1 MNSEDITVKEHAQT
15 ELERTEA
22 FYRALIEQSAEGIII
37 FDKDRK
43 IRFQSVSGINLAGYG
58 NEEIIGLDRSDILH
72 PDDRE
77 AFNRTV
83 QALRPD
89 ESTLLHYRIV
99 TKKGEVVWL
108 KGRVTNLLDNPVI
121 SGYVVN
127 FHNISNLKRTEQA
140 LHELTQRLVT
150 AQEDERRTIARN
162 LHDDIGQLLTAA
174 KVSMQMAQRLGQPAA
189 FTHALASIDS
199 VLNHVRELSLSLH
212 PRILEDLGLAAALR
226 WYVIQQTRHSPITV
240 NLKVHLS
247 DISLPP
253 ALEINIYRV
262 VQEGLTNILR
272 HSQAQQ
278 AEISLAAENGMLM
291 LTISDDGVGFDALP
305 VVVSSL
311 GLLSIRERVSV
322 HAGQFEIL
330 SAKGQG
336 TTLRASFPLEE
347 VNGGH
352 SDTPG

>member
-1 MNSEDITVKEHAQT
+1 MNSEDITVKEHAQA

-77 AFNRTV
+77 AFDRTV

-127 FHNISNLKRTEQA
+127 FNDISNLKRTEQA

-150 AQEDERRTIARN
+150 VQEDERRTIARD
-162 LHDDIGQLLTAA
+162 LHDEVGQLLTTA
-174 KVSMQMAQRLGQPAA
+174 KVNIQMAQRLGQPEA

-212 PRILEDLGLAAALR
+212 QNSGRFGFSSCLALVCDSA
-226 WYVIQQTRHSPITV
+226 
-240 NLKVHLS
+240 
-247 DISLPP
+247 D
-253 ALEINIYRV
+253 
-262 VQEGLTNILR
+262 
-272 HSQAQQ
+272 QA
-278 AEISLAAENGMLM
+278 
-291 LTISDDGVGFDALP
+291 
-305 VVVSSL
+305 
-311 GLLSIRERVSV
+311 
-322 HAGQFEIL
+322 
-330 SAKGQG
+330 
-336 TTLRASFPLEE
+336 
-347 VNGGH
+347 
-352 SDTPG
+352 